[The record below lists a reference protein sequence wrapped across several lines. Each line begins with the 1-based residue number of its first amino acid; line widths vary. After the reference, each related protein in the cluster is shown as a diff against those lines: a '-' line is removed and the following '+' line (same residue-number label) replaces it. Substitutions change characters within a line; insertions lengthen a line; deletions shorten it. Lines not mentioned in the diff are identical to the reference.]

1 VTRKLVSKALKRF
14 ALGEE
19 FRLPDGCEG
28 TVIARTRPGRRRVS
42 VIVDGSPVGRLTS
55 LPSTMVVLSLGTF
68 SPNYSRARGARVEA
82 S

>member
-28 TVIARTRPGRRRVS
+28 TVIARPGPRRVS
-42 VIVDGSPVGRLTS
+42 VVVDGSPVGRLTS

-68 SPNYSRARGARVEA
+68 SPNYRRARGARVEA